1 MEKIKTTVR
10 IAGKDYTMSGYDSE
24 IYVRRVASF
33 VDRKI
38 NELSRVTR
46 MSLQDVTVLTA
57 VTTADEL
64 LKSQDENNR
73 MRREVMETRRQME
86 ELQQELEQLKL
97 KLAQLEEDKA

>member
-1 MEKIKTTVR
+1 MEKIRTTVR

-38 NELSRVTR
+38 SELGRVTR
-46 MSLQDVTVLTA
+46 MSMQDVIVLTA

-73 MRREVMETRRQME
+73 LRRELMEARQQME
-86 ELQQELEQLKL
+86 EMQQVLSELKA
-97 KLAQLEEDKA
+97 AQAGEERA

>member
-1 MEKIKTTVR
+1 MEKIRTTVR

-24 IYVRRVASF
+24 IYVRRVASY

-38 NELSRVTR
+38 NELGRVTR

-73 MRREVMETRRQME
+73 LRRELMQVRQQME
-86 ELQQELEQLKL
+86 EMQQELSALKA
-97 KLAQLEEDKA
+97 AQAGEDER

>member
-24 IYVRRVASF
+24 NYVRRVAMY

-38 NELSRVTR
+38 SELGRVTR

-73 MRREVMETRRQME
+73 LRRELMEARQQME
-86 ELQQELEQLKL
+86 EMQQVLSELKA
-97 KLAQLEEDKA
+97 AQAGEERA

>member
-1 MEKIKTTVR
+1 MEKIRTTVR

-24 IYVRRVASF
+24 IYVRRVAMY

-38 NELSRVTR
+38 NELSMTTR
-46 MSLQDVTVLTA
+46 MTMQDVTVLTA

-73 MRREVMETRRQME
+73 LRRELMEVRREME
-86 ELQQELEQLKL
+86 EMQKE
-97 KLAQLEEDKA
+97 LAQLKMTQAEEDKA

>member
-24 IYVRRVASF
+24 NYVRRVAMY

-38 NELSRVTR
+38 SELGRVTR

-73 MRREVMETRRQME
+73 LRRELMEVRR
-86 ELQQELEQLKL
+86 
-97 KLAQLEEDKA
+97 QLEEMQSEIGRMNTEAGENE